1 MNNLY
6 LYLNIFTLLFPLLL
20 SFDRKVAF
28 YKEWKYLFPAILIM
42 GVFFIGKDVIFAANN
57 IWAFNDDYLLG
68 VRILG
73 LPVEEWMFFFTVP
86 YACVF
91 IYACLLAYLKVDP
104 LKKIHRPFLFVLA
117 VVLLVVAIMN
127 YQKLYT
133 SIVFAI
139 TALLL
144 LYNLLKKQPWLSMF
158 LLSYFVALIPF
169 LLVNGLLTGSFIES
183 QVVSYNPEHNLNIR
197 ILTIPIEDSIYNL
210 LMLLM
215 TVQLMEWF
223 KSWHNQPDPVMMGEN
238 RIMD

>member
-28 YKEWKYLFPAILIM
+28 YREWRFLFPAILIM
-42 GVFFIGKDVIFAANN
+42 GIFFIGKDVIFAAYD
-57 IWAFNDDYLLG
+57 IWAFNDDYLIG
-68 VRILG
+68 IRILG

-91 IYACLLAYLKVDP
+91 IYACLIAYLKVDP
-104 LKKIHRPFLFVLA
+104 LKNIHRPFLFVLA
-117 VVLLVVAIMN
+117 IALLVIAVFN

-144 LYNLLKKQPWLSMF
+144 LYNLAKRPPWLSMF
-158 LLSYFVALIPF
+158 LLAYFVVLVPF
-169 LLVNGLLTGSFIES
+169 LLVNGLLTGSFIGS
-183 QVVSYNPEHNLNIR
+183 QVVSYNPDHNLNIR
-197 ILTIPIEDSIYNL
+197 ILTIPVEDSVYNL

-223 KSWHNQPDPVMMGEN
+223 KSRHKQTEQRKETPAV
-238 RIMD
+238 

>member
-28 YKEWKYLFPAILIM
+28 YREWRFLFPAILIM
-42 GVFFIGKDVIFAANN
+42 GVFFIGKDVIFAAND
-57 IWAFNDDYLLG
+57 IWAFNDDYLIG

-91 IYACLLAYLKVDP
+91 IYACLIAYLKADP
-104 LKKIHRPFLFVLA
+104 LKNIHRPFLFVLA
-117 VVLLVVAIMN
+117 IALLVIAAFN

-139 TALLL
+139 TAMLL
-144 LYNLLKKQPWLSMF
+144 LYNLVIRPPWLSMF
-158 LLSYFVALIPF
+158 LLAYFVVLVPF
-169 LLVNGLLTGSFIES
+169 LLVNGLLTGSFIGS
-183 QVVSYNPEHNLNIR
+183 QVVSYNPDHNLNIR
-197 ILTIPIEDSIYNL
+197 ILTIPVEDSIYNL

-223 KSWHNQPDPVMMGEN
+223 KSRHKQTEQRKETPAV
-238 RIMD
+238 